1 MNFSHPTS
9 KRITLSLLSTLTL
22 FSCSKD
28 TELLE
33 SYLDASAP
41 TNESPL
47 GVNDFYKVGENG
59 RITMDVLSNDRFSNP
74 NNVKIIGVSEPK
86 NGYVVIND
94 DNTITYVLGDRSAQE
109 EAEAAEAERKA
120 REKEEAQALQEQ
132 AQVEAEEE
140 AKAQAE
146 REAQE
151 KAEAEAKAQAEREA
165 QEKAEAE
172 AKAQAEREAQEKT
185 EAEAQAQAEREAQE
199 KAEAEAKAQ
208 AEKEAQE
215 KAEAEAKAQAEKE
228 AQEKAEAE
236 AKAQAEKEAQE
247 KAAAEAAA
255 QEEVDDS
262 FTYTTET
269 TDEEGNVV
277 TEEVDVTVTT
287 KAFSELKAFPT
298 AEGFGKNATGGR
310 GGIVVEVTNLNDSGP
325 GSLRYAL
332 EEIRET
338 RTIVFKVGGTINAK
352 SNLPIYSGRGNVT
365 IAGQTAPGG
374 GILIKNGSLSIQA
387 DNVIVRHL
395 RFRMNSSVNPQDGHN
410 RDGIRVR
417 SSNSSVKI
425 KNIIIDHCSVSWASD
440 ENLSTRYAENVTIQN
455 CIIGES
461 SRAMLIAG
469 SRKISILNNLFAL
482 NSSRNVLANTVN
494 HTDLTFEQINNIVYG
509 FNWATSGTDGMAFN
523 VISNKYKL
531 SNDFKGTTKYAITLT
546 PPDPANGDTGN
557 IKTTH
562 AYLKNNLIDQG
573 LAGEFRNELKPYLFS
588 SPKSQSSYKSTNASQ
603 LDNKLLH
610 HIGASSPKRDA
621 VDTRLINHYK
631 NSDGSLRGS
640 GSFPTI
646 NNGTAYKDTDKD
658 GMSDD
663 WEKAHGL
670 NPNDKT
676 DGNKDRN
683 KDGYTNLEDFLYY
696 LANK

>member
-208 AEKEAQE
+208 AEREAQE
-215 KAEAEAKAQAEKE
+215 KAEAEAKAQAERE

-277 TEEVDVTVTT
+277 TEEVNVTVTT

-325 GSLRYAL
+325 GSLRAAL
-332 EEIRET
+332 EMKQT
-338 RTIVFKVGGTINAK
+338 RTIVFKVGGTIKAK
-352 SNLPIYSGRGNVT
+352 SHLPIYPGSENVT
-365 IAGQTAPGG
+365 IAGQTAPGD
-374 GILIKNGSLSIQA
+374 GILIKGGELRIGTG
-387 DNVIVRHL
+387 NVIVRHL
-395 RFRMNSSVNPQDGHN
+395 RIRMGDNGNDDDNS
-410 RDGIRVR
+410 DGI
-417 SSNSSVKI
+417 KI
-425 KNIIIDHCSVSWASD
+425 KSFEPNGLKDVIIDHCSISWADD
-440 ENLSTRYAENVTIQN
+440 ENISISNAKNITVQN
-455 CIIGES
+455 SVIGES
-461 SRAMLIAG
+461 VRAVLMGDSKNVSFI
-469 SRKISILNNLFAL
+469 NNLFAL
-482 NSSRNVLANTVN
+482 NNSRNIMAGSVE
-494 HTDLTFEQINNIVYG
+494 HKDLTFEQINNIVYG
-509 FNWATSGTDGMAFN
+509 FKWATAGTEGMTFN
-523 VISNKYKL
+523 AIGNKYKL
-531 SNDFKGTTKYAITLT
+531 SKDFKTSTEYAITLS
-546 PPDPANGDTGN
+546 PPAIERSNTN
-557 IKTTH
+557 RIETTR
-562 AYLKNNLIDQG
+562 AYLKDNIIDT
-573 LAGEFRNELKPYLFS
+573 ELLGVYRWEIKPYLIS
-588 SPKSQSSYKSTNASQ
+588 SPVNKSDYKATNASS
-603 LDNKLLH
+603 LDDKLLPRV
-610 HIGASSPKRDA
+610 GASVPKRDA
-621 VDTRLINHYK
+621 VDSRLINHYK
-631 NSDGSLRGS
+631 NGS
-640 GSFPTI
+640 GSLKSNGSFPSI
-646 NNGTAYKDTDKD
+646 NNGTAYKDSDKD

-670 NPNDKT
+670 NPNDKN

-683 KDGYTNLEDFLYY
+683 GDGYTNLEDFLYY
-696 LANK
+696 LANN

>member
-9 KRITLSLLSTLTL
+9 KRIALSLLSTLTL

-120 REKEEAQALQEQ
+120 REKEEAQAIQEQ
-132 AQVEAEEE
+132 AELEAEKE
-140 AKAQAE
+140 AQEKAEAQAQAE

-151 KAEAEAKAQAEREA
+151 KAEAGAQAQAEREA
-165 QEKAEAE
+165 QEKA
-172 AKAQAEREAQEKT
+172 

-199 KAEAEAKAQ
+199 KAEAEAQAQ
-208 AEKEAQE
+208 AEREAQE
-215 KAEAEAKAQAEKE
+215 KAEAEAQAQAERE

-277 TEEVDVTVTT
+277 TEEVNVTVTT

-325 GSLRYAL
+325 GSLRAAL
-332 EEIRET
+332 EMKQT

-352 SNLPIYSGRGNVT
+352 SSLNIKPGSGNVT

-374 GILIKNGSLSIQA
+374 GILIKNGELSVQT
-387 DNVIVRHL
+387 DNVIIRHIRVR
-395 RFRMNSSVNPQDGHN
+395 MGPGTNPEGGHN
-410 RDGIRVR
+410 LDGIRVR
-417 SSNSSVKI
+417 SFQNNKLKDV
-425 KNIIIDHCSVSWASD
+425 IIDHCSVAWAID
-440 ENLSTRYAENVTIQN
+440 ENFDIKNAENVTIQN

-461 SRAMLIAG
+461 IRGVLISR
-469 SRKISILNNLFAL
+469 SKNISILNNLFIL
-482 NSSRNVLANTVN
+482 NNSRNVLANTVT

-509 FNWATSGTDGMAFN
+509 FKWATSGTDGMSFN
-523 VISNKYKL
+523 VISNSYKL
-531 SNDFKGTTKYAITLT
+531 PNNFDTSTKYPITLT
-546 PPDPANGDTGN
+546 PPDPENNDKGN

-562 AYLKNNLIDQG
+562 AYLKDNIFDSNFTG
-573 LAGEFRNELKPYLFS
+573 LYRKELEPYLFS
-588 SPKSQSSYKSTNASQ
+588 SPKNKSSYKATNVNN
-603 LDNKLLH
+603 LENKLLSH
-610 HIGASSPKRDA
+610 VGASIPKRDA
-621 VDTRLINHYK
+621 LDSRLISDFK
-631 NSDGSLRGS
+631 NSNGTLRSNGSYPS
-640 GSFPTI
+640 ISS
-646 NNGTAYKDTDKD
+646 GTAYKDSDKD
-658 GMSDD
+658 GISDD
-663 WEKAHGL
+663 WEKSHGL
-670 NPNDKT
+670 NPNNKA
-676 DGNKDRN
+676 DGNEDRN